1 MGGSPYLRPSSWF
14 HRKPTGHSKLR
25 QYWSWFTK
33 SHSIKIINKKVETIL
48 YILFSCFSNIFE
60 VASFSLWAK
69 YFQGVWQWKGLE
81 TPQQGFWWGAW
92 WGPGHNRQVKIYILQ
107 PWGWGGVG
115 GLNWNPDIHTH
126 IPLQGFNNKN
136 LRFGCSDIGAAVQD
150 LFLRLEAF
158 CDKSWVQRADS
169 LQVSRNTKD
178 QKMSAAGIGGFLIS
192 NNILINDDDSNYR
205 VFFTL
210 GIP

>member
-1 MGGSPYLRPSSWF
+1 MSGSGRDWKL
-14 HRKPTGHSKLR
+14 HSKGFDEELDEG
-25 QYWSWFTK
+25 QVTIDKCKFTFC
-33 SHSIKIINKKVETIL
+33 NRGG
-48 YILFSCFSNIFE
+48 
-60 VASFSLWAK
+60 
-69 YFQGVWQWKGLE
+69 GV
-81 TPQQGFWWGAW
+81 
-92 WGPGHNRQVKIYILQ
+92 
-107 PWGWGGVG
+107 GWGGGVK
-115 GLNWNPDIHTH
+115 LKSRHTHTH

>member
-1 MGGSPYLRPSSWF
+1 MSGSGRDWKL
-14 HRKPTGHSKLR
+14 HSKGFDEELDEG
-25 QYWSWFTK
+25 QVTIDKWKFT
-33 SHSIKIINKKVETIL
+33 
-48 YILFSCFSNIFE
+48 F
-60 VASFSLWAK
+60 
-69 YFQGVWQWKGLE
+69 G
-81 TPQQGFWWGAW
+81 
-92 WGPGHNRQVKIYILQ
+92 NR
-107 PWGWGGVG
+107 GGGVG

-136 LRFGCSDIGAAVQD
+136 LRFSCSDIGAAVQD

>member
-1 MGGSPYLRPSSWF
+1 M
-14 HRKPTGHSKLR
+14 
-25 QYWSWFTK
+25 
-33 SHSIKIINKKVETIL
+33 
-48 YILFSCFSNIFE
+48 
-60 VASFSLWAK
+60 
-69 YFQGVWQWKGLE
+69 
-81 TPQQGFWWGAW
+81 
-92 WGPGHNRQVKIYILQ
+92 KIYILQ
-107 PWGWGGVG
+107 PWGWGWGVK
-115 GLNWNPDIHTH
+115 LKSRHTHTH

-178 QKMSAAGIGGFLIS
+178 QKMSAAGIGGFQIS
-192 NNILINDDDSNYR
+192 NNILNKNLINDDNSNYR